1 MLEGL
6 MKQFEETQ
14 KKMTEELSKEVI
26 ECSDAEGNIKVKVD
40 GNNKLLDLNIDMQI
54 LSSENKEMI
63 EDILIE
69 TLNKATQLATEK
81 QKQVSQNSVGNILPG
96 GMNLG
101 NLFG

>member
-14 KKMTEELSKEVI
+14 KKMMEELSQEQI
-26 ECSDAEGNIKVKVD
+26 ESSDAEGLISIKVD
-40 GNNKLLDLNIDMQI
+40 GNNRILDLSIDASI
-54 LSSENKEMI
+54 LNADNKEMI
-63 EDILIE
+63 EDLLVE
-69 TLNKATQLATEK
+69 TLNKTTQLAAEK

-96 GMNLG
+96 GMDLG